1 MDVKCGYSSTD
12 DNIKIKFMGVEV
24 IGYDNRV
31 EVIGFF
37 LGIEKLFV
45 SAIKDLGY
53 KREKVEINKS
63 IVYRSNN
70 NLLLVVSGIP
80 FIEENYVLGS
90 GFNWETLE
98 NLLYFVVIIVTI
110 RKCSW
115 VLFSIVTLLF
125 FW

>member
-53 KREKVEINKS
+53 KREKVEIDKS